1 MGRGRESTF
10 FQRRHTDCSTS
21 LIIRE
26 MQIKSTIRY
35 HLTPVRIA
43 IKTTSYCQIAIK
55 TQQITRVRED
65 VEKREPS
72 FTVGGNVNWY
82 SPSNKT
88 VERFPQKLKIEL
100 PSNPAIPLLGF
111 MRRQKH

>member
-1 MGRGRESTF
+1 MGRGPESTF

-26 MQIKSTIRY
+26 MQIKSTVRY

-43 IKTTSYCQIAIK
+43 IKTTNYCQIAIK
-55 TQQITRVRED
+55 RQQITSVHED

-82 SPSNKT
+82 SPSSNT
-88 VERFPQKLKIEL
+88 VEKFPQKLKIEL
-100 PSNPAIPLLGF
+100 PSNPAIPLLVF
-111 MRRQKH
+111 MRRQNQ